1 MFQIM
6 YVHTR
11 YVNYFKDKILRMT
24 KNICRVLALNT
35 VNGLTLLSR
44 FSIASIICSFC
55 CSNRFIPSKTN
66 LLVMCHPSIL
76 LNKIDEM
83 FSSRLN
89 RHTVDSLLLGSVWL
103 RLQMV
108 RKATCALS
116 HAPCRPSAVILS
128 NK

>member
-1 MFQIM
+1 
-6 YVHTR
+6 
-11 YVNYFKDKILRMT
+11 MT
-24 KNICRVLALNT
+24 KNICRVFAINT
-35 VNGLTLLSR
+35 VNGLTLLTR

-76 LNKIDEM
+76 KKKLMKC
-83 FSSRLN
+83 FQYCRLN

-116 HAPCRPSAVILS
+116 HAPCRPSAVLLS
-128 NK
+128 NKGLSKNMRIFK